1 MGREDR
7 MAAGYVIFMFAV
19 GLVLLIWGS
28 DLFVESAVSL
38 AEHFHI
44 SEVVIGAT
52 VVSLGTTLPE
62 VLFST
67 TAAMNKMPDMAL
79 GNAMGSILCNT
90 GFIAG
95 TMLLLSPIRLNEE
108 AVHNLTSGTFF
119 LVSGFLVYVGSGL
132 CLGGLTRGTGMLLLG
147 IFALFIYNTVKE
159 GAGQQAAALDRKGP
173 VSAFGCSD
181 VLRLLLEM
189 AAIYTGADLL
199 VQYGP
204 RLARTLGVP
213 ELVISLTFVA
223 LGTSLPELVTSLA
236 AWRKAHS
243 ALSLGNIIGAD
254 ILNFVLVGGASS
266 VICPVPYPD
275 SILHLELPFIML
287 LLSVLCIPSLSR
299 RKAVRIQGVLLLAG
313 YGVYLFCMMAYGG

>member
-1 MGREDR
+1 
-7 MAAGYVIFMFAV
+7 MAAKYVVFMFAI

-67 TAAMNKMPDMAL
+67 TAAMNQMPDMAL
-79 GNAMGSILCNT
+79 GNAVGSILCNT

-95 TMLLLSPIRLNEE
+95 IMLLLSPICLDEG
-108 AVHNLTSGTFF
+108 AVHNLTTGTFF
-119 LVSGFLVYVGSGL
+119 LTAAFMVYAGSGL
-132 CLGGLTRGTGMLLLG
+132 CFGGLTRGTGILLLV
-147 IFALFIYNTVKE
+147 IFALFIYNTVKD
-159 GAGQQAAALDRKGP
+159 GTKQQTFASDRAAGSEA
-173 VSAFGCSD
+173 AFGASD
-181 VLRLLLEM
+181 VLRLFLEM
-189 AAIYTGADLL
+189 AAIYTGANLL

-204 RLARTLGVP
+204 KLARTLGVP
-213 ELVISLTFVA
+213 EMVISLTFVA
-223 LGTSLPELVTSLA
+223 LGTSLPELVTSLT
-236 AWRKAHS
+236 AWKKEHS

-275 SILHLELPFIML
+275 SILCLELPFILL
-287 LLSVLCIPSLSR
+287 LLSVLCIPSLRR
-299 RKAVRIQGVLLLAG
+299 RKTVRIQGMLLLAG
-313 YGVYLFCMMAYGG
+313 YGAYLCFMRA

>member
-1 MGREDR
+1 
-7 MAAGYVIFMFAV
+7 MFV
-19 GLVLLIWGS
+19 LGLVLLIWGS

-38 AEHFHI
+38 AGHFHI

-67 TAAMNKMPDMAL
+67 TAAMNRMPDMAL
-79 GNAMGSILCNT
+79 GNAVGSILCNT

-95 TMLLLSPIRLNEE
+95 IMLLLSPICLDEG
-108 AVHNLTSGTFF
+108 AVHNLASGAFF

-132 CLGGLTRGTGMLLLG
+132 CFGGLTRGTGILLLG

-159 GAGQQAAALDRKGP
+159 GAGRQAS
-173 VSAFGCSD
+173 VSGRTEEEPDFGAFD
-181 VLRLLLEM
+181 ALRLLLEI
-189 AAIYTGADLL
+189 AAIYTGANLL

-204 RLARTLGVP
+204 KLARALGVP

-236 AWRKAHS
+236 AWKKVHS

-275 SILHLELPFIML
+275 SILYLELPFIL
-287 LLSVLCIPSLSR
+287 FLLSVLCVPSLCQ

-313 YGVYLFCMMAYGG
+313 YGLYLFCMMASGG